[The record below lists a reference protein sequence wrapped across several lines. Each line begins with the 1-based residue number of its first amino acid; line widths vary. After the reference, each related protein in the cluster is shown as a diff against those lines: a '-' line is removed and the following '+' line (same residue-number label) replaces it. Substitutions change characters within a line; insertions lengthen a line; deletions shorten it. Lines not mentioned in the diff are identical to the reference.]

1 MEQDKNM
8 VEDIMQESE
17 YINCPHDKA
26 MGKLSSVRLREY
38 CWGCEFYNQIDLK
51 CGYDE
56 EDP

>member
-1 MEQDKNM
+1 MP
-8 VEDIMQESE
+8 ESE

-38 CWGCEFYNQIDLK
+38 CWGCEFYNQTDLK

-56 EDP
+56 ETDP